1 MKKDQSAAAGAK
13 AATPKFEE
21 AMARLE
27 GLVRELE
34 SGELPLE
41 ESIARF
47 EEGQTLVKLLGE
59 LLDTAELKVKA
70 VLRQADG
77 ELRETESDV
86 LDSMRSEGDDAT
98 R

>member
-13 AATPKFEE
+13 AVAPKFEE
-21 AMARLE
+21 AMTRLE

-34 SGELPLE
+34 SGDLPLE

-47 EEGQTLVKLLGE
+47 EEGQALVKVLGE
-59 LLDTAELKVKA
+59 LLDSAELKVKA

-86 LDSMRSEGDDAT
+86 LDSIRSEGDDAA